1 MTGEAA
7 AVKMQKERGYVVIG
21 FPPPVDG
28 EAQIPTI
35 HREFAGALLASHNL
49 MIIGP
54 TDRADWE
61 TQVVAIFGPK
71 HRANRSHPPL
81 DGERF
86 YRGTL
91 MEVTPCAPS
100 K

>member
-28 EAQIPTI
+28 EDPIPTI
-35 HREFAGALLASHNL
+35 HREYAGALLTSHNL

-61 TQVVAIFGPK
+61 AQVTAIFGPK
-71 HRANRSHPPL
+71 HCANRSHPPL
-81 DGERF
+81 DGQRF
-86 YRGTL
+86 YRCGH
-91 MEVTPCAPS
+91 
-100 K
+100 